1 MNKKQRKSRLLIQ
14 VASFKNL
21 SIDQHMEGEAMNYFD
36 EHGAKELLK
45 RIKAHWASKGY
56 EVDGYIVDCGF
67 HEKVRAA
74 RYEVRT
80 NLINGMP
87 PQLARTAA

>member
-1 MNKKQRKSRLLIQ
+1 MFSLLPL
-14 VASFKNL
+14 KPLL
-21 SIDQHMEGEAMNYFD
+21 STQHMEGEAMNYFD
-36 EHGAKELLK
+36 ERGARELLK
-45 RIKAHWASKGY
+45 RIKAHWAAKGY

-67 HEKVRAA
+67 HEKVRTA

-87 PQLARTAA
+87 PQLARSAA